1 MYGWRARLGILAA
14 SGIIAPDTEMQR
26 MAPEG
31 GTCHVTKLPFT
42 GGGTT
47 DILQELR
54 TAEQHV
60 GDGSALIADVRPT
73 AVALC
78 ATGAS
83 FVGGVGYDQM
93 LIEKMKERNGNVPTT
108 TGVSSVI
115 AALKKLG
122 IKKVSM
128 GMPYVEPVAK
138 AGMKFIE
145 DSGIKI
151 MKAKWLGLRDSW
163 EIAQVT
169 KGTLYEMVK
178 EIDQRE
184 SEAIFI
190 SCTALNTIEIIEI
203 LEADFQKPVVT
214 TNQATM
220 WNLLRMSHVNEKIE
234 GFGQLFSRY

>member
-14 SGIIAPDTEMQR
+14 SGIIAPDTELQR

-31 GTCHVTKLPFT
+31 VTCHITKLPFT

-47 DILQELR
+47 DIVQELR

-60 GDGSALIADVRPT
+60 GDGAALIADVHPS

-83 FVGGVGYDQM
+83 FVGGIGYDQM
-93 LIEKMKERNGNVPTT
+93 LIKKMKERNGNVPTT

-115 AALKKLG
+115 AAFRKLG
-122 IKKVSM
+122 VKKISM

-138 AGMKFIE
+138 AGMRFVE

-151 MKAKWLGLRDSW
+151 LKAKWLGKRDSW
-163 EIAQVT
+163 EIAQVSS
-169 KGTLYEMVK
+169 GTLYELVK
-178 EIDQRE
+178 EIDQPE

-190 SCTALNTIEIIEI
+190 SCTALHTIEIIEI
-203 LEADFQKPVVT
+203 LEHDFQKPVVT

-220 WNLLRMSHVNEKIE
+220 WNLLRLANVNERIE
-234 GFGQLFSRY
+234 GFGQLLFRC